1 MSELSDMEARVQAAV
16 AEEQRQGQAQ
26 EKQETVTPDFVA
38 KCSNF
43 GEKGDGLLHSAL
55 FRGRFVYVPECRQW
69 YEWAGQKWQE
79 VHIHKVE
86 ASVDEVSLKYR
97 EIASHYERLARQAKD
112 AGDKEEGER
121 LKAAA
126 EKMFGRA
133 SYLNSSRGVNA
144 CIKFTLANSD
154 PLICRPDIWDKDPWL
169 LGVTNGV
176 VDLRTGEFRPG
187 RPDDF
192 MKKACPVEWKGLNT
206 PAPKWEQ
213 SLSEII
219 GAFDGVSDYLHKVLG
234 YAITGLSSEPLF
246 LMLYGERGRNG
257 KTVIMETLK
266 KVLGP
271 YMGPIPAEMLLDR
284 AVPKDP
290 DSASPTIMNLNGL
303 RIVWASE
310 TNENRRFSTSQVK
323 LLSGSDSLTGR
334 YLWDKENTEFRP
346 THTLFLLTNFLPRAP
361 GHDTAFWER
370 LKLITFPYRFIDEPV
385 GELDRKRNPHLER
398 ELEKELSG
406 ILAWLVRGCLAYQ
419 RDGLIAPLSIKK
431 ACDEYRVEEDEV
443 AMFMAQCLTPI
454 PVDEL
459 EALPESEKRISAK
472 ELYEVYQG
480 WHKKYVTPKFIPSIT
495 LFGRQI
501 SSKIEKR
508 KLGGLTW
515 YYGYRF
521 STDALEFQR

>member
-1 MSELSDMEARVQAAV
+1 MSDLSDMEARVQAAV

-26 EKQETVTPDFVA
+26 EKQEAVTPDFVA

-169 LGVTNGV
+169 LGVANGV

-271 YMGPIPAEMLLDR
+271 YMGAYPCRNA
-284 AVPKDP
+284 A
-290 DSASPTIMNLNGL
+290 GQGC
-303 RIVWASE
+303 
-310 TNENRRFSTSQVK
+310 SQR
-323 LLSGSDSLTGR
+323 S
-334 YLWDKENTEFRP
+334 
-346 THTLFLLTNFLPRAP
+346 
-361 GHDTAFWER
+361 
-370 LKLITFPYRFIDEPV
+370 
-385 GELDRKRNPHLER
+385 
-398 ELEKELSG
+398 
-406 ILAWLVRGCLAYQ
+406 
-419 RDGLIAPLSIKK
+419 
-431 ACDEYRVEEDEV
+431 
-443 AMFMAQCLTPI
+443 
-454 PVDEL
+454 
-459 EALPESEKRISAK
+459 
-472 ELYEVYQG
+472 
-480 WHKKYVTPKFIPSIT
+480 
-495 LFGRQI
+495 
-501 SSKIEKR
+501 
-508 KLGGLTW
+508 
-515 YYGYRF
+515 
-521 STDALEFQR
+521 